1 MNNIQSKV
9 QNLDVWKKGI
19 THMMF
24 VDESG
29 TSDITNM
36 LRLISNKKNIGVD
49 DKFFTVTG
57 CIFTQQDYEI
67 AKDRINELKNKYWE
81 NGEYKYG
88 EVIKKVCF
96 HSREIR
102 RNEGPFS
109 NNCINYKDFVIDLSK
124 LIEEIN
130 YKIISVTINKEDYLL
145 KRYRFD
151 IYNTAMCFLIQ
162 RYIYCMPTLCN
173 GAIVLESRGKLE
185 NKVLER
191 EMSHIIN
198 DTGIRNIT
206 TVELKNKINGI
217 YFNSKWNDSCENTFC
232 GLEIADLTSYPIYKY
247 AKRGKKDLAFNCLE
261 KKIDKYPNYINKG
274 LKIFP

>member
-1 MNNIQSKV
+1 MNNIQSRV
-9 QNLDVWKKGI
+9 QNLDVWEKGI

-36 LRLISNKKNIGVD
+36 LRLISDKKNIGVD

-102 RNEGPFS
+102 RNEGAFS
-109 NNCINYKDFVIDLSK
+109 NNCINYKDFIIELSK

-130 YKIISVTINKEDYLL
+130 YKIISITINKEDYLL

-173 GAIVLESRGKLE
+173 GAIVLESRGKME

-206 TVELKNKINGI
+206 TLELKNKINGI

-247 AKRGKKDLAFNCLE
+247 AKHGKKDLAFNCLE